1 MQSTKSWVVRY
12 FQKHE
17 TVKFSLL
24 LRFVRDMVSFNRQY
38 HNVYVQLH
46 TLRLSLN
53 CYCRSKSN
61 RCYKHYN

>member
-17 TVKFSLL
+17 TVMFSLL
-24 LRFVRDMVSFNRQY
+24 LRFVRDMVSFKRQY
-38 HNVYVQLH
+38 HNQYVQLH

-61 RCYKHYN
+61 RRYKHYN